1 MRSQN
6 QYSALANHFVLA
18 LRLLWIPTCAI
29 ILGSVGCI
37 HTVIT
42 RLTGLDVAKPV
53 LNSQAP
59 SFAFGRPIQCKI
71 QLENVDMRFPENT
84 ELAAMDVGVHQ
95 TLDGVFGEI
104 TRGGNARHFI
114 ERGSRRN
121 IRIQT

>member
-71 QLENVDMRFPENT
+71 QLENVDVRLAQNP
-84 ELAAMDVGVHQ
+84 ELAALYVSFNQV
-95 TLDGVFGEI
+95 LDSIF
-104 TRGGNARHFI
+104 
-114 ERGSRRN
+114 
-121 IRIQT
+121 